1 MIILSP
7 LIVVL
12 MIIGTILSLLYM
24 PFDYMIYKKYPGESE
39 YKLFYSIKNRK
50 QIKELKKK
58 SQV

>member
-1 MIILSP
+1 
-7 LIVVL
+7 

-50 QIKELKKK
+50 TIKELKKK